1 MAEADQ
7 EPDDW
12 NEDTGWQEG
21 VQKASRFFCVLIFW
35 QEPHPSIIMYISKN

>member
-21 VQKASRFFCVLIFW
+21 VQKASRFFVCWYFD
-35 QEPHPSIIMYISKN
+35 KNPIQV

>member
-21 VQKASRFFCVLIFW
+21 VQKASRFFLCVDILTRT
-35 QEPHPSIIMYISKN
+35 PSKYNHVYM